1 MPLKMAALGW
11 RFADMDVRAS
21 VSCSNFMYCLHVPT
35 SVGSSSWCCFSSTSM
50 FDRTRACR

>member
-21 VSCSNFMYCLHVPT
+21 VSCSNFMYCLHAP
-35 SVGSSSWCCFSSTSM
+35 SSFGSS
-50 FDRTRACR
+50 